1 MTSEYICAKKAPMH
15 SSFDVC
21 MEAFFTM
28 ETNFVPVIAGG
39 IVLSFVGVYAG
50 RRWLYLD
57 TN

>member
-1 MTSEYICAKKAPMH
+1 MH